1 MWYTDVSFLHDRQVK
16 NVAFEPNHTA
26 SGPYLARFI
35 SGGSASPE
43 AHMRE
48 QLAIF
53 NALARDYLNIFLL
66 TPETAS
72 IQILKLD
79 GYVTTGLDKSKDTV
93 YPYYAICQQYIQER
107 VYAEDREM
115 MRAAMDLDRVLQVL
129 SEKDEYVTSY
139 RTMIDG
145 QIHYYQFKYIRISE
159 DGHIIAGFQ
168 NIDAI
173 ITKEREQQDILATAL
188 AAANQSS
195 HAKSVFLSSMS
206 HDIRT
211 PLNAIMGLTALAA
224 DHADDPALVREY
236 LAKVTTASGHLLT
249 LLNDVL
255 DMSHIESGLM
265 KLEDAPLYL
274 PDLFDALYT
283 IVQPNA
289 QEKSLALRFE
299 TAELTHRQVIADGLK
314 VKQVLL
320 NLLSNAV
327 KFTTSGGHILFR
339 VREQFDTSPG
349 YAHFLFTV
357 RDDGMGMSPE
367 FLSRIFEPFAREQT
381 ATISGIP
388 GSGLG
393 LSIAKSI
400 VDMMGGTLQ
409 VRSEQGKG
417 TEFLLSLQFPTTGQR
432 AADAV
437 PGAET
442 VPLPCSAEDSRSV
455 LLVDDNA
462 LNREIAAELLERY
475 GFSVDTAENGAAAVE
490 KVRTARPGQY
500 DLVLMDIQMPEMNG
514 YEAARQ
520 IRRLPGPM
528 GNIPIFA
535 LTANAFEE
543 DKLNAL
549 NAGMNGHISK
559 PIDITKLIAT
569 IRSV

>member
-1 MWYTDVSFLHDRQVK
+1 M
-16 NVAFEPNHTA
+16 AFEPNHTA

-93 YPYYAICQQYIQER
+93 YPYHAICQQYIQER
-107 VYAEDREM
+107 VYDEDREM

-173 ITKEREQQDILATAL
+173 IAKEREQQDILATAL

-236 LAKVTTASGHLLT
+236 LAKVTTASGHLLA

-349 YAHFLFTV
+349 YAPFLFTV

-520 IRRLPGPM
+520 IRRLPGPI
-528 GNIPIFA
+528 GDIPIFA

-549 NAGMNGHISK
+549 SAGMNGHISK